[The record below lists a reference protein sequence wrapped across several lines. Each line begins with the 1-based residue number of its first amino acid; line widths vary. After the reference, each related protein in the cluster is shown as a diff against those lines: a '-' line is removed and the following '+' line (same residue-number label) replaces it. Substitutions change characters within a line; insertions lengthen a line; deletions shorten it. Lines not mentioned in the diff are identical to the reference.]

1 MPHSTPASPGPP
13 RNPPSQHWPVHQ
25 PGQDQSDQQH
35 THGPHNL
42 PNRGKTV
49 SVHGPEEPLIVL
61 GAPVN
66 MSGTVAPVLAELQG
80 RARRAFP
87 ATAGPN
93 HALTCQ
99 KARGALPGV
108 AGPHTPRSKSNPI
121 HRQGIERWSTAAL
134 ASIWGI
140 WGHVARV
147 PQSLA
152 SQQLRWRDLEW
163 WEHYKRRPN
172 YRRHP
177 GQYNS
182 FRDPERHIAGIAGL
196 NWRAQ
201 AQNRP
206 RGNKRSNPPSTDT
219 TPPGPRGGSHKS

>member
-1 MPHSTPASPGPP
+1 M
-13 RNPPSQHWPVHQ
+13 
-25 PGQDQSDQQH
+25 
-35 THGPHNL
+35 
-42 PNRGKTV
+42 
-49 SVHGPEEPLIVL
+49 L

-108 AGPHTPRSKSNPI
+108 AGPHTPRSKSNPTQAGYRTMVNGGFGK
-121 HRQGIERWSTAAL
+121 HL
-134 ASIWGI
+134 GI

-163 WEHYKRRPN
+163 
-172 YRRHP
+172 
-177 GQYNS
+177 
-182 FRDPERHIAGIAGL
+182 
-196 NWRAQ
+196 
-201 AQNRP
+201 
-206 RGNKRSNPPSTDT
+206 
-219 TPPGPRGGSHKS
+219 

>member
-1 MPHSTPASPGPP
+1 MDDSYLSEPMPHSTPASPGPP
-13 RNPPSQHWPVHQ
+13 RNPPSQHWPVQQ

-108 AGPHTPRSKSNPI
+108 AGPHTPRSKSNPTQAG
-121 HRQGIERWSTAAL
+121 HRTMVNGGFGKHLGDLGARCARTAKPCKPTATMERPGVVGAL
-134 ASIWGI
+134 QKTTQL
-140 WGHVARV
+140 
-147 PQSLA
+147 PQTPGA
-152 SQQLRWRDLEW
+152 IQLL
-163 WEHYKRRPN
+163 
-172 YRRHP
+172 
-177 GQYNS
+177 Q
-182 FRDPERHIAGIAGL
+182 
-196 NWRAQ
+196 
-201 AQNRP
+201 RP
-206 RGNKRSNPPSTDT
+206 RETHRGDCRS
-219 TPPGPRGGSHKS
+219 